1 MNSKHFVQTLIF
13 LAALSF
19 IASASPVLAAEKSK
33 DKPSPMDIK
42 VSQHTKRPAETR
54 QNIALGKRIY
64 QNACIYCHGEKGDGK
79 GAVAYFLGRDS
90 GPHPRD
96 FTYGVYKFRSTVSGD
111 LPTDDDLFRTVTNG
125 VAGFMPGFQG
135 LSPRDRWLVIYYIK
149 SFASEFTNAKPEMIK
164 VVGTPIPA
172 TSASIQQGYRT
183 YQQFKCWECH
193 GDGGL
198 GDGKKA
204 PDLVD
209 DWNLR
214 LPPQNLTMP
223 SAFKNGQRPEDLYR
237 TIMGGL
243 DGGAMPSYSDFLE
256 GNEQNAWHMVNYIL
270 SLSRQRQ

>member
-1 MNSKHFVQTLIF
+1 MNSKSFNRTLIF
-13 LAALSF
+13 LAALSL
-19 IASASPVLAAEKSK
+19 IASASPILAAEKSK
-33 DKPSPMDIK
+33 AKPSPMDIK
-42 VSQHTKRPAETR
+42 VSKHTKRPVATR
-54 QNIALGKRIY
+54 QNIAQGKRIY
-64 QNACIYCHGEKGDGK
+64 QNACVLCHGEKGDGK
-79 GAVAYFLGRDS
+79 SAVAYFMGRET

-111 LPTDDDLFRTVTNG
+111 LPTDDDLFRTVTKG
-125 VAGFMPGFQG
+125 VPGFMPGFQG
-135 LSPRDRWLVIYYIK
+135 LSPRDRWLVIDYIK
-149 SFASEFTNAKPEMIK
+149 SLSPDFADAKPELIK
-164 VVGTPIPA
+164 VVGSPIPSTA
-172 TSASIQQGYRT
+172 GSIQRGYKV

-193 GDGGL
+193 GAGGL

-243 DGGAMPSYSDFLE
+243 DGGAMPSYGDFLE

-270 SLSRQRQ
+270 SLSHQGR